1 MKVGAMTLQT
11 KPANF
16 ADRFYPGSRKAL
28 EKALASFEEDAAEG
42 RKRVPGEIVG
52 IVVPHA
58 GYVYSGATAAQSFY
72 AARKADPETVVVLG
86 LSHRARIEGISI
98 LETEACETPL
108 GSIPCDT
115 EFQQLL
121 SKKILFA
128 SCNLEAHLSEHSVET
143 QFPFVKRTF
152 PEARVVEILTQN
164 EESPLPETVGKAIAE
179 VACELDRRILVVA
192 STDLSHY
199 PTMEVAERID
209 NEALEWILSLN
220 PHKAQHEI
228 RRLEQRGLPGV
239 HCAVCSKAA
248 VFSGMSAAVH
258 LGADGASLLGYTNS
272 GRGPHGDPHRVV
284 GYGAVAWAKG

>member
-1 MKVGAMTLQT
+1 MTLRI

-42 RKRVPGEIVG
+42 RMRVPGEIVG

-58 GYVYSGATAAQSFY
+58 GYVYSGSTAAQSFH
-72 AARKADPETVVVLG
+72 AARNTDPETVVALG
-86 LSHRARIEGISI
+86 LSHRTRIEGVSI
-98 LETEACETPL
+98 LDAEGCETPL
-108 GSIPCDT
+108 GSIPCDR
-115 EFQQLL
+115 EFQELL

-128 SCNLEAHLSEHSVET
+128 GFDIEAHLSEHSVET
-143 QFPFVKRTF
+143 QLPFVKRTF
-152 PEARVVEILTQN
+152 PEARVVEILTQDD
-164 EESPLPETVGKAIAE
+164 ESPLPETVGKAIFE
-179 VACELDRRILVVA
+179 VARKLDRRILVVA

-199 PTMEVAERID
+199 PTMEVAERVD
-209 NEALEWILSLN
+209 HEALEWILSLN
-220 PHKAQHEI
+220 LHKAQHEI
-228 RRLEQRGLPGV
+228 RRLEQKGLPGV

-248 VFSGMSAAVH
+248 VFSGMATAIH

-284 GYGAVAWAKG
+284 GYGAVAWTKG